1 MEARQQK
8 ISRDIEIKKNE
19 LKEKGIRR
27 SSSIKES
34 SVMRAWAKE
43 DADKLH

>member
-8 ISRDIEIKKNE
+8 INRDIELRKNA

-27 SSSIKES
+27 SSSIKDS

-43 DADKLH
+43 ESDKLH